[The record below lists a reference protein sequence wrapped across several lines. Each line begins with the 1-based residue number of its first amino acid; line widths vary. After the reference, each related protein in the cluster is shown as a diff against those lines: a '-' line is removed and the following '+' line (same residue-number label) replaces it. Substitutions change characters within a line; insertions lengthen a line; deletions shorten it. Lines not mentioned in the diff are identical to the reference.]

1 MTISEKHTRLVDRNS
16 VPEGTRVQVGEVTF
30 GGREVV
36 VMAGPC
42 AVESRDQ
49 LLATAEAVRRA
60 GALVL
65 RGGAYKPRSS
75 PYSFQGLGREA
86 LSILAAAGR
95 QTGLPVVTEVISPE
109 LLQLVGDNVD
119 ILQIGSRNI
128 QNYTLLEA
136 AGKTGKPILLKRGMM
151 STLEEFQLSAEYILA
166 TGNGQ
171 VLLCE
176 RGIRTFETAT
186 RNTLDISAIPA
197 LKATSHLPVI
207 VDPSH
212 SVGVRDYIPA
222 AAKAAVAAGADG
234 ILIEVHPCPKQALSD
249 GQQSLSFDEFET
261 LMNELRK
268 IAAAVGR
275 TIAAPIR

>member
-1 MTISEKHTRLVDRNS
+1 MTISEKHTRLVDRNTL
-16 VPEGTRVQVGEVTF
+16 PGGTRVQVGEVTF

-42 AVESRDQ
+42 AIESRDQ
-49 LLATAEAVRRA
+49 LLATAKAVHRA
-60 GALVL
+60 GAMVL

-212 SVGVRDYIPA
+212 SVGVRDYIPS

-234 ILIEVHPCPKQALSD
+234 ILIEVHPCPEQALSD